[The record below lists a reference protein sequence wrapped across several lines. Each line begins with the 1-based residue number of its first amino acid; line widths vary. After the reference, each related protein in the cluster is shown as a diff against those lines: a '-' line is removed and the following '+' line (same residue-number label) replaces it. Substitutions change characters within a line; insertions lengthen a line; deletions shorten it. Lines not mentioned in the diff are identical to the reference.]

1 METYNF
7 YLDQKVSTWMRTDF
21 EIKAESYS
29 KAVVLAREKAKSG
42 TLCEEGLGCSEIDF
56 TQELLSTKDNGNQS
70 TEELYYS
77 ANGELLYDNANE
89 ELWDNTNPNYN
100 T

>member
-42 TLCEEGLGCSEIDF
+42 TLDEEGWSEVDF

-70 TEELYYS
+70 TEELYS
-77 ANGELLYDNANE
+77 SINSELLYDNANE
-89 ELWDNTNPNYN
+89 KLWDNTNPNYN